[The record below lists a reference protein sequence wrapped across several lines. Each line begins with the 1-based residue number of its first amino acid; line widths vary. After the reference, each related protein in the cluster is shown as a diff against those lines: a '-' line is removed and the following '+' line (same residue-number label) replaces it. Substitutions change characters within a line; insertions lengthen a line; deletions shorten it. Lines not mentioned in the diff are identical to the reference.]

1 MEWVGHRNLPDRPP
15 GSGIL
20 NSLEMSQ
27 RLVGSSGEIRREL
40 VHNFRNNCLFVPRPL
55 AVLSQ
60 RETARRTGSATYI
73 FWLSSESR
81 RYSASA
87 RGRFTFRRWNHP
99 HRPKLC
105 DGLQSSAQKTYPGT
119 ALPRGP
125 LAGCAYGLRTSGGP
139 TGRETQ

>member
-60 RETARRTGSATYI
+60 RGTARRTGSADLYFLVI
-73 FWLSSESR
+73 VGIAALLRERSGPFYVPPLEPSSS
-81 RYSASA
+81 
-87 RGRFTFRRWNHP
+87 
-99 HRPKLC
+99 PKVV
-105 DGLQSSAQKTYPGT
+105 
-119 ALPRGP
+119 
-125 LAGCAYGLRTSGGP
+125 
-139 TGRETQ
+139 